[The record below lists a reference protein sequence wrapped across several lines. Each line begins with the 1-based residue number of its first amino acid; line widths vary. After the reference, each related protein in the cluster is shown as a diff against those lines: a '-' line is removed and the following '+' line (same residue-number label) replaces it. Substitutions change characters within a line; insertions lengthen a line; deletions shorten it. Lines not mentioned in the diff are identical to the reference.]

1 MTKIFGT
8 GLESFGYYQVR
19 LGLDLDLN
27 QSCQRHQRTALDDS
41 FYRGTL
47 ISRTGD
53 GHHCS
58 RPIERV
64 AVTVCSGRFM
74 AMKAMLDCRYLE
86 TPRVRLSTNAATTG
100 VVATVA
106 LSWELFR
113 SLVWLHDGAT
123 ESLAVI

>member
-1 MTKIFGT
+1 
-8 GLESFGYYQVR
+8 
-19 LGLDLDLN
+19 
-27 QSCQRHQRTALDDS
+27 
-41 FYRGTL
+41 
-47 ISRTGD
+47 
-53 GHHCS
+53 
-58 RPIERV
+58 
-64 AVTVCSGRFM
+64 M

-123 ESLAVI
+123 ESSAVM